1 MAGFRLPFLQGNTVK
16 RLFFILFFLAF
27 NASASEFCFKDA
39 GDKYHIDPLLLRS
52 IAEVESGLNPAAI
65 NLNKKN
71 GKITST
77 DYGVMQINSA
87 HLGRLKNFGISKND
101 LLKKPCL
108 NIHVG
113 AWILA
118 HDIAQGGVSW
128 NSIGAYNA
136 GFSGKGE
143 VWRVNYAHKVY
154 HHYKTLLLNE
164 RGIDL

>member
-1 MAGFRLPFLQGNTVK
+1 MRTLL
-16 RLFFILFFLAF
+16 FILSLMVF
-27 NASASEFCFKDA
+27 NASASPYCFKEA
-39 GDKYHIDPLLLRS
+39 GDKYHIDPLLLRA
-52 IAEVESGLNPAAI
+52 IGEVESGLNPVAI
-65 NLNKKN
+65 NNNKKD

-87 HLGRLKNFGISKND
+87 HLVTLRSYGISKKD
-101 LLKKPCL
+101 LLQKPCL

-143 VWRVNYAHKVY
+143 AWRVNYAHKVY
-154 HHYKTLLLNE
+154 HHYRALLLTE
-164 RGIDL
+164 RGIKL